1 MRQHLTGPN
10 VAKLIC
16 LLILILL
23 PFVVP
28 SPYIR
33 HLLIITFIYAIV
45 ASNWDL
51 SLGYAGVFNFG
62 HIAFFA
68 VGVYGSAI
76 LSKTFGITPWAT
88 IPIAG
93 LIGVVAALI
102 ISLPVLRL
110 KGIYVVLVTFAFS
123 QLCFQLV
130 LSQEEITGGS
140 MGMPLLPPLKI
151 GDYNFA
157 RDGKFGYYFI
167 GLFLLVLSTIYLHR
181 LVHSRFG
188 TSIIALRDNE
198 DYAISRG
205 ISLARQRMLTLGLS
219 AYFTGAAGGFYSTYV
234 RVASPEIFGFGFLSL
249 ALSMLLLGGLNSIYG
264 PILGAFVITLLSE
277 AMVDLGPM
285 RFLIISALIVLML
298 LFYPGG
304 LINALQQAPS
314 WISRAAA
321 AIARRMKTTVRS

>member
-1 MRQHLTGPN
+1 MRELLTGPN
-10 VAKLIC
+10 LAKLIC
-16 LLILILL
+16 LVILIVL

-33 HLLIITFIYAIV
+33 HLLIIAFIYAIV

-68 VGVYGSAI
+68 AGSYGSAI
-76 LSKTFGITPWAT
+76 LSKTIGITPWAT
-88 IPIAG
+88 IPMAG

-102 ISLPVLRL
+102 VCLPVLRL

-140 MGMPLLPPLKI
+140 MGMPLLPTLKI
-151 GDYNFA
+151 GDYNFG
-157 RDGKFGYYFI
+157 RDGKFGYYYV

-181 LVHSRFG
+181 LVRSRFG
-188 TSIIALRDNE
+188 TSIVALRDNE
-198 DYAISRG
+198 DYAVSRG

-219 AYFTGAAGGFYSTYV
+219 AFFTGVAGGFYSTYV
-234 RVASPEIFGFGFLSL
+234 RVASPEIFGFGLPVAR
-249 ALSMLLLGGLNSIYG
+249 ALDAAVGRPQQHLRADSRRLRDHAALGSHGRSRPDAL
-264 PILGAFVITLLSE
+264 PHH
-277 AMVDLGPM
+277 LGPHHPD
-285 RFLIISALIVLML
+285 AAVL
-298 LFYPGG
+298 PGRPEQRPATG
-304 LINALQQAPS
+304 LRVVFPQR
-314 WISRAAA
+314 RAARLFRT
-321 AIARRMKTTVRS
+321 IAKN